1 MKNLV
6 TNYTFNS
13 STRQITLTDYTS
25 VDLEGFLLVTNV
37 TDNVIIYN
45 FADPTRGG
53 TVSANVLTL
62 DFDTTSMSNTD
73 DLQIFIDDGLT
84 PAVNETIEE
93 SNELL
98 GLIYDR
104 TESLAVVDTAQRQR
118 VAVEVMP
125 SVAISTMPTTTVNV
139 NSMPTT
145 TVNGNNSNFKPV
157 DSANNAVYELGS
169 VSTFGRYA
177 AIADVWRTI
186 EMARQ
191 SYQQCIRA
199 NLTF

>member
-37 TDNVIIYN
+37 TDNIIIYN

-98 GLIYDR
+98 SAIYNR

-125 SVAISTMPTTTVNV
+125 TVTVNTNNT
-139 NSMPTT
+139 NS
-145 TVNGNNSNFKPV
+145 KPV
-157 DSANNAVYELGS
+157 DVNNNPAFDLNSAF
-169 VSTFGRYA
+169 TFARYA
-177 AIADVWRTI
+177 AVPDIWKTI

>member
-13 STRQITLTDYTS
+13 STRQITLADYAS
-25 VDLEGFLLVTNV
+25 VDLEAFLLVTNV

-45 FADPTRGG
+45 FADPTKGG

-98 GLIYDR
+98 SAIYNR
-104 TESLAVVDTAQRQR
+104 TESLAVVDTSQRQR

-125 SVAISTMPTTTVNV
+125 SITVG
-139 NSMPTT
+139 SMPTT
-145 TVNGNNSNFKPV
+145 TVNGNNSNFRPV
-157 DSANNAVYELGS
+157 DSNNNSVFELNS
-169 VSTFGRYA
+169 ASTFARYA
-177 AIADVWRTI
+177 AVPDVWRTI